1 MNYRPNKS
9 TLLIRIIDDDI
20 ALGKSIKFML
30 ECNGY
35 LTKYYSSAKEFL
47 DRDDNSIYG
56 VIILDIDM
64 PNMDGLQFQEL
75 LLQRKITLPII
86 FLSAKADFQNAVRAF
101 KNGAID
107 FLQKP
112 LDEIK
117 FFSVIEGINKQRY
130 EGRPR
135 DLETL
140 QLVHSLTGRE
150 REVCNLLAQALS
162 KKDVGTRLSI
172 SEKTVEA
179 HAQSAYKKLKIHRQ
193 SELAELWRTLFK
205 KKQIY

>member
-20 ALGKSIKFML
+20 AVGKSIKFML